1 MKYAWPAAILG
12 VLSLA
17 VALRLPRL
25 ADRPMHADEAVL
37 ADKFGT
43 LLENG
48 AYDYNPHDYHG
59 PALLYATLIPSGLRG
74 IERYAD
80 LDESALRIVPVFF
93 GLLLVAMPLLLT
105 RALGRPAALAAAGL
119 TAVSPAMVY
128 YSRYYI
134 PEMLLVCFLL
144 GVIVFGYRYA
154 CTGRARW
161 AVLAGA
167 CLGLAFA
174 AKETAALALI
184 AVAIAL
190 ALTAP
195 KLVRCPAHFVTA
207 PCGRGS
213 VASTEPRPKGA
224 VVWSRNPRD
233 MPLGDYRVLGL
244 SVGAGLLVFVVLITS
259 FLRHPGAVADY
270 VQAFANYSG
279 RGFGHGP
286 HVHAWHYY
294 AGLLLRAE
302 AVVLVL
308 AGVGAVAVWKRKDA
322 RLPRFLLWYTAVLA
336 VLYSVIPYK
345 TPWCVLGP
353 LSGVVVL
360 AGVGL
365 VALFR
370 WRRIASAAVLAAGAF
385 QMYAAGSSPYVYSQA
400 GTDVY
405 AIRDRLEALA
415 AVHPDGHGMPV
426 AVFSKQNLWP
436 LPWYLRSFTS
446 VRWWNGVPRQKPP
459 APVLLA
465 SPDMEPALVRMLYE
479 SPPPGERE
487 LYMNMFDGYVE
498 LRPRLELRG
507 YVAKSLWDRLPQ

>member
-43 LLENG
+43 LLETG

-59 PALLYATLIPSGLRG
+59 PALLYATLIPSGVRG
-74 IERYAD
+74 IGRYAD

-119 TAVSPAMVY
+119 TAVSPAMVF

-134 PEMLLVCFLL
+134 PEMLLACFLL
-144 GVIVFGYRYA
+144 GVIAFGYRYA

-174 AKETAALALI
+174 AKETAALAV
-184 AVAIAL
+184 VAMVIAL
-190 ALTAP
+190 ALTTR
-195 KLVRCPAHFVTA
+195 K
-207 PCGRGS
+207 
-213 VASTEPRPKGA
+213 
-224 VVWSRNPRD
+224 
-233 MPLGDYRVLGL
+233 LGDYRVLAL
-244 SVGAGLLVFVVLITS
+244 ALATALLVFAVLITS
-259 FLRHPGAVADY
+259 FFRHPGAVADY

-286 HVHAWHYY
+286 HVHPWHYY

-302 AVVLVL
+302 AVVVVL
-308 AGVGAVAVWKRKDA
+308 AGVGAVAAWKRRDA
-322 RLPRFLLWYTAVLA
+322 RLPRFLLWYAAVLA

-353 LSGVVVL
+353 LSGVVLL
-360 AGVGL
+360 AGAGL

-385 QMYAAGSSPYVYSQA
+385 QMYAAGSSPYVYSQT
-400 GTDVY
+400 GTEVY

-426 AVFSKQNLWP
+426 AVFSKENLWP
-436 LPWYLRSFTS
+436 LPWYLRSLTA

-479 SPPPGERE
+479 SPPPGQRE

-498 LRPRLELRG
+498 LRPQLELRG
-507 YVAKSLWDRLPQ
+507 YVAKSLWDRLRE

>member
-17 VALRLPRL
+17 IALRLPRM

-43 LLENG
+43 LLETG

-74 IERYAD
+74 IHKYAD

-105 RALGRPAALAAAGL
+105 RAVGRPAALAAAAL
-119 TAVSPAMVY
+119 TAVSPAMVF

-144 GVIVFGYRYA
+144 GVIAFGHRYA

-174 AKETAALALI
+174 AKENAALAI
-184 AVAIAL
+184 VAMAIAL
-190 ALTAP
+190 ALTTR
-195 KLVRCPAHFVTA
+195 K
-207 PCGRGS
+207 
-213 VASTEPRPKGA
+213 
-224 VVWSRNPRD
+224 
-233 MPLGDYRVLGL
+233 LGDYRVLAL
-244 SVGAGLLVFVVLITS
+244 ALATALLVFAALITS

-270 VQAFANYSG
+270 VHAFANYSG

-286 HVHAWHYY
+286 HVHPWYY
-294 AGLLLRAE
+294 YTGLLLRAE
-302 AVVLVL
+302 AVIVVL
-308 AGVGAVAVWKRKDA
+308 AGVGAVAAWKRKDA
-322 RLPRFLLWYTAVLA
+322 RLLRFLLWYTAVLA

-353 LSGVVVL
+353 LSGVVLL
-360 AGVGL
+360 AGAGL

-370 WRRIASAAVLAAGAF
+370 WRRIAGAAVLAAGAF
-385 QMYAAGSSPYVYSQA
+385 QMYAAGSSPYVYSQT

-405 AIRDRLEALA
+405 AIRDRVEALA
-415 AVHPDGHGMPV
+415 AVHPAGHGMPV

-436 LPWYLRSFTS
+436 LPWYLRSFTA

-498 LRPRLELRG
+498 LRPQLELRG
-507 YVAKSLWDRLPQ
+507 YVAKGLWDRLRE